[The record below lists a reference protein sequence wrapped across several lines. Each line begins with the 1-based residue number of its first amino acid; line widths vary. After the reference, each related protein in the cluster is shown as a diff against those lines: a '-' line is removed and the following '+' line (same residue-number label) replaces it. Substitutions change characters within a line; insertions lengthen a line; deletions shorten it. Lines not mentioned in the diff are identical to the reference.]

1 MTDIQNATKL
11 VKKETR
17 FGQFLCDEQTGKFEV
32 RFTIE
37 GAVTEDITAEDLE
50 DAKSKAQSRMDAIEN
65 GDDAVEFDDI
75 FDIRMRVDPKPP
87 LYLVMRDGRAMRVG
101 VVRDGDEPREALAGR
116 F

>member
-1 MTDIQNATKL
+1 MEKKL

-37 GAVTEDITAEDLE
+37 GAMTEDITAEDLN
-50 DAKSKAQSRMDAIEN
+50 DAKSKAQSRMDSIEN
-65 GDDAVEFDDI
+65 DDGAVELDDI

-87 LYLVMRDGRAMRVG
+87 MYLVLRNGIPMRVG

-116 F
+116 L